1 MPEQNAKI
9 VSQLL
14 GPFTQ
19 QDIVP
24 LFRDEAISASIT
36 AASAPLLTADFE
48 CVFVRE
54 DLGRAAYHGSDGLRA
69 GWLDRFRR
77 GTAIAPRSSSC
88 EVGEDRVLVLVRDNA
103 RPKGSDAE
111 VYFTGATLWTVR
123 DDKIARVEFYW
134 DRADAHRAVGM
145 ED

>member
-14 GPFTQ
+14 GPFAQ

-24 LFRDEAISASIT
+24 LFRDKAISASIT

-54 DLGRAAYHGSDGLRA
+54 DLLRAAYHGPDGLRA
-69 GWLDRFRR
+69 GWLDWLSPWDSYRAEIENVR
-77 GTAIAPRSSSC
+77 
-88 EVGEDRVLVLVRDNA
+88 EVGEGRVLVLVRDYA
-103 RPKGSDAE
+103 RPQGSDVE
-111 VYFTGATLWTVR
+111 VYFNGAT
-123 DDKIARVEFYW
+123 
-134 DRADAHRAVGM
+134 
-145 ED
+145 